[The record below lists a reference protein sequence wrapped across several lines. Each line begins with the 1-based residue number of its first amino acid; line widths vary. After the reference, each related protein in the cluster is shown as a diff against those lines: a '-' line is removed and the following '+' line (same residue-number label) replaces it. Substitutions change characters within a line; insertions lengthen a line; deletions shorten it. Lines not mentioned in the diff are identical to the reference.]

1 MLPGANLA
9 QIWSCVLRLRSTIV
23 SACGNLA
30 LVAVR
35 CLLPSYNMPTTV
47 TNAILDR
54 IIGPVTAEDEAE
66 FEREHGVAREDVEEL
81 AAPPKRKR
89 GPGKKN
95 SA

>member
-1 MLPGANLA
+1 
-9 QIWSCVLRLRSTIV
+9 
-23 SACGNLA
+23 
-30 LVAVR
+30 
-35 CLLPSYNMPTTV
+35 MPTTA

-66 FEREHGVAREDVEEL
+66 FDREYGGAREDAEEVP
-81 AAPPKRKR
+81 APPKRKR